1 MRRTYACMFSILA
14 LFAVT
19 TFAQDGADLNLK
31 TVHLFPTNPHDAVMI
46 VKVLKGSTEIQPDV
60 PFEAGDNW
68 LKQISVVVRN
78 VSPSKI
84 VYLNVDA
91 HLPQSGAGTQ
101 DSPRVA
107 AGNSVGQKPEHAM
120 YSALTGQ
127 RRHESPREPINLEP
141 GRELTVPI
149 VSQSDYDNI
158 RSLIQSRQSLAD
170 LTKCEVWVTTVFFAD
185 GTKWA
190 SGAYWRPDAATPGKY
205 SLVPAETWAEME
217 RAAR

>member
-1 MRRTYACMFSILA
+1 MFSILA

-19 TFAQDGADLNLK
+19 MFAQDGADTNLK
-31 TVHLFPTNPHDAVMI
+31 TVHLFPTNPHDAVAI
-46 VKVLKGSTEIQPDV
+46 VRVMKGNTEIQPSV
-60 PFEAGDNW
+60 AFEAGDDW
-68 LKQISVVVRN
+68 LKEISVVVRN

-84 VYLNVDA
+84 VYVSIDA
-91 HLPQSGAGTQ
+91 HLPESGAGTQ

-127 RRHESPREPINLEP
+127 RRHEAPRDSINLEP
-141 GRELTVPI
+141 GKELVVPI

-158 RSLIQSRQSLAD
+158 RSLIQARQPLAD
-170 LTKCEVWVTTVFFAD
+170 VRKCEVWVTTVFFAD

-190 SGAYWRPDAATPGKY
+190 SGAYWRPDRGSPGKY
-205 SLVPAETWAEME
+205 LPVPFESWAEME
-217 RAAR
+217 RAR